1 MRAHFCG
8 GEKELKKEYDLRL
21 NLLNIQTQ
29 IRKLEQDSQAGQL
42 GADKAFYDAKLKLQN
57 DFRNQGLNIRKEETD
72 LTKAQGKKAA
82 EDLLQVEKGAL
93 MERYKATVI
102 TDDDLEK
109 RRKKAMDQ
117 TVSDNKE
124 MMAELDR
131 QRDLALQREEDRI
144 KYKQK
149 LEKELLNQSF
159 DLAVNVT
166 NSLFTL
172 QSQYD
177 QNAFNRKM
185 KAYDEELRLA
195 GDNVQKQNEI
205 AEKRAA
211 AEKEYRTKE
220 FKANQL
226 QAIANA
232 VFAAAPSIIKYTA
245 GLPVTAANLA
255 LTLGALTA
263 QTTFILAQPT
273 PEFAEGTKGKPFKG
287 GKAIVGEIGKE
298 WVVTTSGQVYET
310 PGVATLV
317 DLPKGSQVI
326 PNKDVLKTERFMGS
340 KLFGQSKSDSG
351 TGQVVERL
359 MSIENTLS
367 KLPITSL
374 TMDER
379 GFTKKIQTKS
389 RETKILN
396 NRFGN

>member
-1 MRAHFCG
+1 
-8 GEKELKKEYDLRL
+8 
-21 NLLNIQTQ
+21 
-29 IRKLEQDSQAGQL
+29 
-42 GADKAFYDAKLKLQN
+42 
-57 DFRNQGLNIRKEETD
+57 
-72 LTKAQGKKAA
+72 
-82 EDLLQVEKGAL
+82 
-93 MERYKATVI
+93 
-102 TDDDLEK
+102 
-109 RRKKAMDQ
+109 
-117 TVSDNKE
+117 
-124 MMAELDR
+124 
-131 QRDLALQREEDRI
+131 
-144 KYKQK
+144 
-149 LEKELLNQSF
+149 
-159 DLAVNVT
+159 
-166 NSLFTL
+166 
-172 QSQYD
+172 
-177 QNAFNRKM
+177 M